1 MCVVLRRRMMAETA
15 SSTIALCYF
24 CPEQLLSY
32 GKQWLHLLKDIEARG
47 QLWQLERTGLGP
59 RGEHLSFLDIKIQ
72 HIPTT

>member
-1 MCVVLRRRMMAETA
+1 MCVVLRWHMMAETA

-24 CPEQLLSY
+24 CTEHLSY

-47 QLWQLERTGLGP
+47 QLWQLERTGLGS

-72 HIPTT
+72 YIPTT